1 MLEVDV
7 RFFENSEVTKALTP
21 SNHHIVVRNSRFHV
35 TKQILPSTV
44 SVN

>member
-1 MLEVDV
+1 M
-7 RFFENSEVTKALTP
+7 RFFENSEVITALTP
-21 SNHHIVVRNSRFHV
+21 SNHHIVVRKSRFHV